1 MIDKDK
7 MLELAQA
14 EDYAYYKGDLVLSLP
29 RGSNTTEEMWDIL
42 MEMFKTSIAIQ
53 DEMRRH
59 FENKCNSL
67 HFCSKAGHPYQM
79 LKRRFGFG
87 KTRYKGLEKNRQALD
102 VRFALANLAMV
113 ASAGRS
119 LAPTAA

>member
-42 MEMFKTSIAIQ
+42 MESPRAEARGIRPGQESAI
-53 DEMRRH
+53 R
-59 FENKCNSL
+59 
-67 HFCSKAGHPYQM
+67 
-79 LKRRFGFG
+79 
-87 KTRYKGLEKNRQALD
+87 
-102 VRFALANLAMV
+102 
-113 ASAGRS
+113 
-119 LAPTAA
+119 